1 MSKAAVSRPRVY
13 VRLRPLNDREKKEG
27 GGELVCRGDSRMPDT
42 LFLKGEEGAPELQT
56 RFDHVFDRDAV
67 QSEVFKVIGSEV
79 LDTLFSGYNASV
91 FAYGQ
96 TGSGK
101 TYTMEGNRSKLEG
114 YGLTPRLIR
123 AVFERFEAN
132 NDITDSACE
141 VSLVQIYQEK
151 IQDLLAGQKP
161 LEIHMDRTGQYVAR
175 DATWT
180 RVKGLEET
188 MRLYTKASEIRATS
202 ATEMNLV
209 SSRSH
214 MIMMMKLQ
222 WDEPSLPGSRAQ
234 LNLIDLAGSER
245 LAQSGAKG
253 DSMWEAIHINKS
265 LSALGNVVS
274 KLVEHAKHKGRRIH
288 IPYKDSKL
296 TYLLQSSLGGSNLIH
311 FILAVSCSALWSS
324 ETRSTIEFG
333 KRALQLV
340 LRPVRNAIDYKRLA
354 EMEDMIERMRSH
366 IASLEQE
373 LRDKRSK
380 EAAEFLKL
388 KQIPQHGDETPE
400 RPDHHRLQSR
410 QKKKLKMQTELSR
423 IMANLPETFDDL
435 TSHSVL
441 FPESKASFR
450 ELGGLELLVRFVD
463 RSASTFYRSNAAQT
477 IASVLDDA
485 GREMF
490 EEIGGLD
497 ALTRLLQV
505 REERC
510 KEAACVALEA
520 ACRGCLKNKMK
531 LAPVVYTELVE
542 LIYSYPN
549 QQVQEAAC
557 TAVAAIVDLYPDAR
571 RNFER
576 LEIVPKLLETLRN
589 TPEEVVNL
597 TKAATNCVGRLAHG
611 DADMQYMI
619 ASFGGIDL
627 LIDVLFSPAGTRD
640 HQVPILASYALVNLC
655 CSNERNL
662 DIARDNPRYGEV
674 KFRLLEGLARVFG
687 KNTAREGYG
696 RATAQETESPFP
708 YYGVTIADK
717 WSATSSGGR
726 PIFSTFMDNPQFY
739 LYVTE
744 TTDIAFMIQDLL
756 YEARMM
762 KKKKN
767 NTVYMGLALF
777 EGDPEL
783 SKAELKQL
791 DFHGRMVE
799 IGKFTSNCENVLHC
813 TLQPS
818 ETPYVVVPFT
828 SQRGRQTEFALSA
841 FGDKFIQLTAVPEQ
855 VGWVRT
861 VLDGTWTELTG
872 RGGSGFDWRCN
883 PQIRLQPK
891 ENCRVVFVLS
901 YLSVDRQ
908 RAHSREE
915 EGEEQNKRPRL
926 HGRLFTTFA
935 PEKRYLKAIVP
946 LPQKSTFVASNNFA
960 SNSYISTSANLKAGE
975 AYVYIPF
982 TESPHQDEWRLSV
995 YCDTDDMTIAPID
1008 GSKSE
1013 WYCTSSAG
1021 TWAGKPISVQIETK
1035 GKMVAV
1041 VSSPGVF
1048 LRVRLLNTKG
1058 KKLEGIDAYWNAEA
1072 SVEYK
1077 SQGTVTVHVEGMVR
1091 TEKGQEAAREMKFD
1105 VFVFTENRCTVQH
1118 VDFAAVPSILPHP
1131 TKSTP
1136 PELLKY
1142 PVEVVDADFPFENLD
1157 QSEDE
1162 DEEIYDDEDAEE
1174 RGVELENT
1182 LRLRNEENAK
1192 LMNRIV
1198 EQQREIME
1206 LRQVRSNSP
1215 VIESTG
1221 KNSSNGKRR
1230 AIVSNTTGTPQRT
1243 SLRGHQSK
1251 RSERK
1256 SVVKGAAGEGTPLL
1270 ENSDLSGTQLA
1281 ASGDRTRVLQDA
1293 VEYSLLTLNSIEQHP
1308 VPPTEQEWEDMR
1320 NNLRELQRRLF
1331 FALERPSLE

>member
-13 VRLRPLNDREKKEG
+13 VRLRPLNDREKREG
-27 GGELVCRGDSRMPDT
+27 GGELICRGDSRMPDT
-42 LFLKGEEGAPELQT
+42 LFLKGEDGGPELQT
-56 RFDHVFDRDAV
+56 RFDHVFDRDVV
-67 QSEVFKVIGSEV
+67 QSEVFNVIGPEV

-101 TYTMEGNRSKLEG
+101 TYTMEGNRAKLEG

-132 NDITDSACE
+132 KDITDSVCE

-151 IQDLLAGQKP
+151 IQDLLSGQKT

-180 RVKGLEET
+180 RVKSLEET
-188 MRLYTKASEIRATS
+188 MRLYTKASEMRATS

-274 KLVEHAKHKGRRIH
+274 KLVEQAKHKGRRIH

-296 TYLLQSSLGGSNLIH
+296 TYLLQSSLGGTNLIH
-311 FILAVSCSALWSS
+311 FILAVSCSSLWGG

-373 LRDKRSK
+373 LRDKRSN

-400 RPDHHRLQSR
+400 RFDKRRLQSR
-410 QKKKLKMQTELSR
+410 QKKKLKMQTELAR

-435 TSHSVL
+435 TSHCVL

-450 ELGGLELLVRFVD
+450 ELGGLEQLVHFVD
-463 RSASTFYRSNAAQT
+463 HSASIFYRSNAAQT

-490 EEIGGLD
+490 EEIGGID

-531 LAPVVYTELVE
+531 LTPVVYAELVE

-557 TAVAAIVDLYPDAR
+557 TAVAAIVDQYPDAR
-571 RNFER
+571 RSFER
-576 LEIVPKLLETLRN
+576 LEIAPKLLETLRN
-589 TPEEVVNL
+589 VPEEVVNL

-611 DADMQYMI
+611 DPEMQYTI

-627 LIDVLFSPAGTRD
+627 LIEILFSPAGTRD
-640 HQVPILASYALVNLC
+640 HRVPILASYALVNLC
-655 CSNERNL
+655 CSNEHNF
-662 DIARDNPRYGEV
+662 DIVRDNPRYGEV
-674 KFRLLEGLARVFG
+674 KFRLLEGLARAFG
-687 KNTAREGYG
+687 KNTVHEGYG

-744 TTDIAFMIQDLL
+744 TTDVAFIIQDLL
-756 YEARMM
+756 YEARML

-767 NTVYMGLALF
+767 NTVFMGLALF

-783 SKAELKQL
+783 SKAGLKQL
-791 DFHGRMVE
+791 DFHGRMIE
-799 IGKFTSNCENVLHC
+799 IAKFTSNSENVLYC

-861 VLDGTWTELTG
+861 VLEGSWTEFTG
-872 RGGSGFDWRCN
+872 RGGSSFDWRCN

-891 ENCRVVFVLS
+891 ENCRVVFALS

-908 RAHSREE
+908 RAQSREE
-915 EGEEQNKRPRL
+915 EGEEPNKRPRL
-926 HGRLFTTFA
+926 HGRLFTNFA
-935 PEKRYLKAIVP
+935 PERRYLKAIVP
-946 LPQKSTFVASNNFA
+946 LPQKSTFVASNFYA
-960 SNSYISTSANLKAGE
+960 SNSYITTSANLKAGE
-975 AYVYIPF
+975 SYVYIPF
-982 TESPHQDEWRLSV
+982 TESPYQDEWRLSV
-995 YCDTDDMTIAPID
+995 YCDTDDMTISPLA

-1021 TWAGKPISVQIETK
+1021 TWAGKPVSVQVETK

-1041 VSSPGVF
+1041 ASSPGVF

-1058 KKLEGIDAYWNAEA
+1058 KKLEGMDAYWNAEA

-1077 SQGTVTVHVEGMVR
+1077 SQGIVTVDVEGMMR
-1091 TEKGQEAAREMKFD
+1091 TEKGQVAAREMKFD
-1105 VFVFTENRCTVQH
+1105 VFVFTENKCTLQH

-1131 TKSTP
+1131 TRSTP
-1136 PELLKY
+1136 AELLKY
-1142 PVEVVDADFPFENLD
+1142 PVEVVDADVPIDNLD
-1157 QSEDE
+1157 QSDDE
-1162 DEEIYDDEDAEE
+1162 DEEAWGDDDAEE

-1182 LRLRNEENAK
+1182 LRLRNEENAR
-1192 LMNRIV
+1192 LLNRIV
-1198 EQQREIME
+1198 EQQREILE
-1206 LRQVRSNSP
+1206 LRQVREAAPATDPTLKSN
-1215 VIESTG
+1215 V
-1221 KNSSNGKRR
+1221 NGKRR
-1230 AIVSNTTGTPQRT
+1230 GTVAGSHPRTQPPPSRRQQR
-1243 SLRGHQSK
+1243 
-1251 RSERK
+1251 RK
-1256 SVVKGAAGEGTPLL
+1256 SEARPTLKGAVGESAPVLEVPTPL
-1270 ENSDLSGTQLA
+1270 GA
-1281 ASGDRTRVLQDA
+1281 ASPSVSDEQVRVLRETA
-1293 VEYSLLTLNSIEQHP
+1293 EHSLIVLNSIEQHP
-1308 VPPTEQEWEDMR
+1308 EPPTEEEWAEMR
-1320 NNLRELQRRLF
+1320 NKLRELQHRLF
-1331 FALERPSLE
+1331 FALEEP